1 MSTRHRRIGR
11 FEKQSY
17 ITYQPVKENILKE
30 QVMTLGMDYLKIIF
44 KKYVKVIITSFIL
57 CTLFIESSIYANTV
71 SMLLPE
77 YLINPEKIAY
87 TNIGVGKFEK
97 DLISKISSALFIR
110 KEYDKLI
117 KLGDALRNNKSRSID
132 GKWKLDYYYQ
142 GLNFK
147 ELRKEDDWHSAFIS
161 FIKSYSNNPAPYICY
176 AAALVSKGWSFRG
189 GGYAN
194 TVTEDGWKKFNKH
207 LEVARNL
214 LLYSKEISSTC
225 PEWYTEIL
233 IVAMAEDWDM
243 ESYNKVYKEGIER
256 HNNYHGIYY
265 QGVQNNLERW
275 GGTVSSMD
283 EIIRESNEL
292 SKKDY
297 GDEYYYRLKWLHYQ
311 IEGEIAFKKYEFN
324 WDQYKKGYFDLE
336 KRFPKSNKNLNWFT
350 FFCCLHKDKETAVKL
365 FKRIG
370 TNIYLKP
377 WGSLEKFEEYKTWAE
392 E

>member
-1 MSTRHRRIGR
+1 MNRRIGR

-194 TVTEDGWKKFNKH
+194 TVTED
-207 LEVARNL
+207 
-214 LLYSKEISSTC
+214 
-225 PEWYTEIL
+225 
-233 IVAMAEDWDM
+233 
-243 ESYNKVYKEGIER
+243 
-256 HNNYHGIYY
+256 
-265 QGVQNNLERW
+265 
-275 GGTVSSMD
+275 
-283 EIIRESNEL
+283 
-292 SKKDY
+292 
-297 GDEYYYRLKWLHYQ
+297 
-311 IEGEIAFKKYEFN
+311 
-324 WDQYKKGYFDLE
+324 
-336 KRFPKSNKNLNWFT
+336 
-350 FFCCLHKDKETAVKL
+350 
-365 FKRIG
+365 
-370 TNIYLKP
+370 
-377 WGSLEKFEEYKTWAE
+377 
-392 E
+392 